1 MKETMDPVPAEI
13 SDKENFANRK
23 LIRPTL
29 PRAENYNNHNSS
41 ALPQERRERPERHE
55 RGDRMGGERMGGER
69 MGVDRMDRGE
79 RGDRGERNDR
89 LVNDRPMNDRPMGGG
104 MGKKPAPPEQTNAE
118 NFYYQKQMQSRTP
131 MVIVL
136 RDGEEVRGIIE
147 WYDRNCIKVNRE
159 NGDANLMIY
168 KPAIK
173 YMFKEGENQR

>member
-1 MKETMDPVPAEI
+1 MKDTMDAVQAGE
-13 SDKENFANRK
+13 SEKDNFANRK

-29 PRAENYNNHNSS
+29 PRAENYNSHNS
-41 ALPQERRERPERHE
+41 APTTAPERRERPERHE
-55 RGDRMGGERMGGER
+55 RGERM
-69 MGVDRMDRGE
+69 D
-79 RGDRGERNDR
+79 RGDRGERSDR
-89 LVNDRPMNDRPMGGG
+89 SMGDRSMGDRAMNDRSISGGG
-104 MGKKPAPPEQTNAE
+104 QGKKPAPPEQTNAE

-136 RDGEEVRGIIE
+136 RDGEEVRGVIE
-147 WYDRNCIKVNRE
+147 WYDRNCIKVNRD

>member
-1 MKETMDPVPAEI
+1 MKEIMDPVPAGVSE
-13 SDKENFANRK
+13 KEPFANRK

-29 PRAENYNNHNSS
+29 PRVENHNNHNS
-41 ALPQERRERPERHE
+41 APLQAAERRERPERHE
-55 RGDRMGGERMGGER
+55 RGE
-69 MGVDRMDRGE
+69 RMDRGD
-79 RGDRGERNDR
+79 RGDR
-89 LVNDRPMNDRPMGGG
+89 LMGSGA
-104 MGKKPAPPEQTNAE
+104 GKKAAPPEQTNAE

-136 RDGEEVRGIIE
+136 RDGEQVHGVIE

-159 NGDANLMIY
+159 NGAPNLMIY